1 MAYRS
6 QRPYFNGMEI
16 VGADNTALQQC
27 SISSVENA
35 FWLESNNR
43 LIKANYLHDFHSV
56 QATNRPAH

>member
-1 MAYRS
+1 
-6 QRPYFNGMEI
+6 MEI